1 MCLCK
6 KNVRD
11 LKKKIYNKT
20 ASSDIFQM
28 LKFWNVS
35 RHLVNK

>member
-11 LKKKIYNKT
+11 LKKKKSIIKLLVLIFFKCLNFGT
-20 ASSDIFQM
+20 FPDI
-28 LKFWNVS
+28 W
-35 RHLVNK
+35 